1 MDKKGI
7 GNAIKERRKQ
17 LGIGQEF
24 VSDLAQVGVNTIVA
38 IERGEG
44 NPKLDTLLSL
54 MRALGLTLTVAK

>member
-1 MDKKGI
+1 MDKKEI

-17 LGIGQEF
+17 LGIGQEL